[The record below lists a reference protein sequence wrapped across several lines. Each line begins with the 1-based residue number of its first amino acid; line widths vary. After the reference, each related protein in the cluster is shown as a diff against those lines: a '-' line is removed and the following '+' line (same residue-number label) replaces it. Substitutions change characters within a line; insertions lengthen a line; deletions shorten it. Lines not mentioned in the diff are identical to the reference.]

1 MARRRRN
8 RDRQRTTAFCVRAEP
23 LDRPSLA
30 FVHFLVGRS
39 IVKKTT
45 HVVVIGA
52 GVIGCAVAYEL
63 ARRGG
68 RVHVIDRR
76 EVGQGATQA
85 SAGVLAPYITAHAGS
100 QLRELGGRSLRLY
113 DEFVARVVE
122 DSGAAV
128 QYVRSG
134 TLEVA
139 LDANTSQRLQTTAC
153 VYRDLGVTADYLDQ
167 VAVHEAEPQ
176 LSETVLSGL
185 AVASHGFVGATDL
198 TNALRRAA
206 GAYGVTFT
214 PSTSA
219 AKVSSRG
226 DGLQV
231 ETPVDIVVCDAVVMA
246 AGSWSGQVEA
256 EGEEPVPVRPVRG
269 QLLHLGWPK
278 SPLERVI
285 WTDRCY
291 LVPWT
296 DGSVLVGATV
306 EDVGFDERATVA
318 GVQQLIDM
326 TCELI
331 PAARKAWF
339 QGVRVGLRPG
349 TPDDLPAIG
358 PSERLPGLFYAT
370 GHFRNGVLLAP
381 LTAQIVADYVL
392 EGKRDAAL
400 EATALS
406 RFGAG

>member
-1 MARRRRN
+1 M
-8 RDRQRTTAFCVRAEP
+8 V
-23 LDRPSLA
+23 
-30 FVHFLVGRS
+30 
-39 IVKKTT
+39 
-45 HVVVIGA
+45 GA

-100 QLRELGGRSLRLY
+100 RLLELGGRSLALY
-113 DEFVARVVE
+113 DEFVASVVE
-122 DSGAAV
+122 DSGLAV

-134 TLEVA
+134 TLEIA
-139 LDANTSQRLQTTAC
+139 RDAEASETLRNTAC
-153 VYRDLGVTADYLDQ
+153 AYRDMGVTVDYLDEK
-167 VAVHEAEPQ
+167 AVHEAEPQ
-176 LSETVLSGL
+176 LSDMVVSGL
-185 AVASHGFVGATDL
+185 LVASHGFVGATDL
-198 TNALRRAA
+198 TDALRRAS

-219 AKVSSRG
+219 ARVSSHG
-226 DGLQV
+226 GQLQV
-231 ETPVDIVVCDAVVMA
+231 ETPLDTVVCDAVVIA

-278 SPLERVI
+278 SPPARVI

-326 TCELI
+326 TCELV
-331 PAARKAWF
+331 PTARKAWF

-358 PSERLPGLFYAT
+358 PSERLAGLFYAT

-381 LTAQIVADYVL
+381 LTAQLVADYVL
-392 EGKRDAAL
+392 DGKRDAAL
-400 EATALS
+400 EATSLS
-406 RFGAG
+406 RFAAG

>member
-1 MARRRRN
+1 M
-8 RDRQRTTAFCVRAEP
+8 
-23 LDRPSLA
+23 
-30 FVHFLVGRS
+30 LVGHS
-39 IVKKTT
+39 ILKKTS

-63 ARRGG
+63 ARRGS

-100 QLRELGGRSLRLY
+100 QLLELGGRSLALF

-134 TLEVA
+134 TLEIA
-139 LDANTSQRLQTTAC
+139 GDADGVERLQSAAC
-153 VYRDLGVTADYLDQ
+153 AYRELGVSSEYLDQ
-167 VAVHEAEPQ
+167 QAVHESEPQ
-176 LSETVLSGL
+176 LSDDVVAGL
-185 AVASHGFVGATDL
+185 VVESHGFVGATDL
-198 TNALRRAA
+198 TSALRRAA
-206 GAYGVTFT
+206 GAYGVMFT

-219 AKVSSRG
+219 AKISSRG
-226 DGLQV
+226 EGLRV
-231 ETPVDIVVCDAVVMA
+231 ETPGDTVSCDAVVMA

-306 EDVGFDERATVA
+306 EEVGFDERATVA

-326 TCELI
+326 TCELV
-331 PAARKAWF
+331 PTARKAWF

-349 TPDDLPAIG
+349 TPDDLPVIG
-358 PSERLPGLFYAT
+358 PSERLAGLFYAT

-381 LTAQIVADYVL
+381 LTAQLVADYVL
-392 EGKRDAAL
+392 DGIRDVAL
-400 EATALS
+400 EATSLS
-406 RFGAG
+406 RFAAG

>member
-1 MARRRRN
+1 M
-8 RDRQRTTAFCVRAEP
+8 
-23 LDRPSLA
+23 
-30 FVHFLVGRS
+30 VGYP
-39 IVKKTT
+39 IVKKTS
-45 HVVVIGA
+45 HVVVVGA

-63 ARRGG
+63 ARRGA

-85 SAGVLAPYITAHAGS
+85 SAGVLAPYITSHAGS
-100 QLRELGGRSLRLY
+100 KLLELGGRSLDLY

-122 DSGAAV
+122 DSGSVV
-128 QYVRSG
+128 QYVRNG

-139 LDANTSQRLQTTAC
+139 CDVDAAQRLQKTAGI
-153 VYRDLGVTADYLDQ
+153 YRDLGVAAYYLDRA
-167 VAVHEAEPQ
+167 AVHEAEPQ
-176 LSETVLSGL
+176 LSERVLLGL
-185 AVASHGFVGATDL
+185 VVASHGFVGATDL

-206 GAYGVTFT
+206 GAYGVTFI

-219 AKVSSRG
+219 AKVSRCG

-231 ETPVDIVVCDAVVMA
+231 RTPVDTIVCDAVVMA
-246 AGSWSGQVEA
+246 AGSWSGQIEA
-256 EGEEPVPVRPVRG
+256 EGEDPVPVRPVRG
-269 QLLHLGWPK
+269 QLLHLGWPR
-278 SPLERVI
+278 SPPDRVI

-326 TCELI
+326 TCELV
-331 PAARKAWF
+331 PAASKAWF

-358 PSERLPGLFYAT
+358 PSDRLAGLFYAT

-381 LTAQIVADYVL
+381 LTAQLVADYVL
-392 EGKRDAAL
+392 EGRRDAAL
-400 EATALS
+400 EVTSLS
-406 RFGAG
+406 RFTTG